1 MEIKPLD
8 INDFDDGINFSVD
21 AGLINRLGKEL
32 VGRAETAV
40 SELVKNSY
48 DADANNVELN
58 FINTNG
64 INGTLIIK
72 DDGIGMNLEQL
83 INGFMRLS
91 SSDKLHNPVSPTYQR
106 QRAGRKGIGRFAT
119 HRLGNKLTIITKTTG
134 ATKAL
139 QLVVDWNKYRIDTDL
154 TSVFNPISEIDV
166 DFNFGTKLIIEELRD
181 PWSESQ
187 IKRVFRYVSDLL
199 QPDFLSDRSTKLNI
213 ASKNS
218 IGYFNVSCIKSDGNE
233 SFEIAS
239 MDKMIFDNALGVIE
253 GYLLD
258 GKGIC
263 EVVSK
268 RFEIDDTIEVNGTFG
283 LLKDVHF
290 KVYYFIYN
298 FEWYEGYIP
307 KMEYHKISDL
317 ADENGGIKLYRN
329 GFRVLPYGEKG
340 NDWINIE
347 KTQLKTQDNA
357 YVPFSNNNFFG
368 FVEIIDKDGKLF
380 EETSS
385 REGLIENDALTQ
397 LTTFVNSSLR
407 QATLRI
413 NSARYKEK
421 QKRKTESSK
430 SNTDSN
436 TDSNTESNFDHKSP
450 QEKLLEL
457 KGKDAK
463 TDSIIDDVIHQLEE
477 SEMLRVLAGIGLNI
491 AEFTHEIRQFIPSF
505 NGSINFLIHQDLSD
519 DSKESLLN
527 LKENFNRFKTYTSYI
542 DNTITQNVNREKQ
555 PQNIRKLLSEFKSII
570 SFELNGLSISF
581 EEEFYGFDLYTRS
594 MHPSEWSSILYNL
607 YTNSKKAIKR
617 ADEKNGRI
625 KIICGR
631 ENNNIYLEFM
641 DNGDG
646 IPLKNRDRIFDAF
659 FTTSTPA
666 TIEASRNES
675 ITGTGLGLKIVKD
688 IILAYNG
695 DIYVMEPESNFKTCI
710 RIEVPEATEEIV
722 EKYGN

>member
-1 MEIKPLD
+1 MEQIFTD
-8 INDFDDGINFSVD
+8 INEFNDGINFSVD
-21 AGLINRLGKEL
+21 AGIINRLGKEL

-48 DADANNVELN
+48 DADANNVTLN
-58 FINTNG
+58 FANSDYVG
-64 INGTLIIK
+64 GTLLIE
-72 DDGIGMNLEQL
+72 DDGNGMDLNQL

-91 SSDKLHNPVSPTYQR
+91 SSDKLHNPVSPLYKR

-119 HRLGNKLTIITKTTG
+119 QRLGNKLTIITKT
-134 ATKAL
+134 ASASKAL
-139 QLVVDWNKYRIDTDL
+139 KLEVDWTKYKIDADL
-154 TSVFNPISEIDV
+154 NSIFNPVSEIEV
-166 DFNFGTKLIIEELRD
+166 DFNCGTHLIIEDLRES
-181 PWSESQ
+181 WSESQ

-218 IGYFNVSCIKSDGNE
+218 VGYFNVSCLKTTEDNT
-233 SFEIAS
+233 IAIANL
-239 MDKMIFDNALGVIE
+239 DKMVFENALGIIE
-253 GYLLD
+253 GYLLN
-258 GKGIC
+258 GKGVC
-263 EVVSK
+263 EVVSR
-268 RFEIDDTIEVNGTFG
+268 RFEIDDTIDINGDFN
-283 LLKDVHF
+283 LLADVHF

-298 FEWYEGYIP
+298 YEWYEGYIP
-307 KMEYHKISDL
+307 KMEYHRIADL

-340 NDWINIE
+340 SDWINIE
-347 KTQLKTQDNA
+347 KASLKTQDNA

-368 FVEIIDKDGKLF
+368 FVEIVDRDGKLF

-385 REGLIENDALTQ
+385 REGLIENDALKQ
-397 LTTFVNSSLR
+397 LTEFVYSSLR

-413 NSARYKEK
+413 NSSRYKEK
-421 QKRKTESSK
+421 QRRN
-430 SNTDSN
+430 SN
-436 TDSNTESNFDHKSP
+436 ESNENNENTTGSTNDYRTT
-450 QEKLLEL
+450 QERLLGL
-457 KGKDAK
+457 KGNNEETNA
-463 TDSIIDDVIHQLEE
+463 IIDDVIHLLEE
-477 SEMLRVLAGIGLNI
+477 NEMLRVLAGVGLNI

-505 NGSINFLIHQDLSD
+505 NGSINFLTHQNLSNEAT
-519 DSKESLLN
+519 ESLLN

-555 PQNIRKLLSEFKSII
+555 PLNLRKLIEEFKSII
-570 SFELNGLSISF
+570 SYELNGLSISLK
-581 EEEFYGFDLYTRS
+581 EEYYGYDLYTCP

-617 ADEKNGRI
+617 AEEKNG
-625 KIICGR
+625 KIQIVCGR
-631 ENNNIYLEFM
+631 ENNKIYLEFM

-646 IPLKNRDRIFDAF
+646 IPSKNKERIFDAF

-666 TIEASRNES
+666 SLDSNRNES

-695 DIYVMEPESNFKTCI
+695 EIYVMDSETDYKTCF
-710 RIEVPEATEEIV
+710 RIEVPEATQQILEQ
-722 EKYGN
+722 YGH

>member
-1 MEIKPLD
+1 MEPKNLN

-83 INGFMRLS
+83 VNGFMRLS
-91 SSDKLHNPVSPTYQR
+91 SSDKLHNPVSPIYQR

-119 HRLGNKLTIITKTTG
+119 HRLGNKLTIITKNSG
-134 ATKAL
+134 STKAL
-139 QLVVDWNKYRIDTDL
+139 KLIVDWNKYRIDADL
-154 TSVFNPISEIDV
+154 SSVFNPISEIDV
-166 DFNFGTKLIIEELRD
+166 DFNCGTRLIIEELRD
-181 PWSESQ
+181 AWSESQ

-199 QPDFLSDRSTKLNI
+199 QPDFLTDRSTKLNI
-213 ASKNS
+213 AAKNA
-218 IGYFNVSCIKSDGNE
+218 IGYFNVSCKKSDDNE

-239 MDKMIFDNALGVIE
+239 MDKMVFDSALGVIE

-258 GKGIC
+258 GRGIC
-263 EVVSK
+263 EVISK
-268 RFEIDDTIEVNGTFG
+268 RFNIDDTIEIGGTFE
-283 LLKDVHF
+283 LLNDVHF

-307 KMEYHKISDL
+307 KMEYHRISDL

-347 KTQLKTQDNA
+347 KTQVKTQDNA
-357 YVPFSNNNFFG
+357 YVPFNNNNFFG
-368 FVEIIDKDGKLF
+368 FVEIIDKEGKLF

-385 REGLIENDALTQ
+385 REGLIENNALSQ
-397 LTTFVNSSLR
+397 LIYFVNSSLR

-413 NSARYKEK
+413 NSARFREK
-421 QKRKTESSK
+421 QKRKEELSISI
-430 SNTDSN
+430 SDPNEN
-436 TDSNTESNFDHKSP
+436 PNFGHKTLY
-450 QEKLLEL
+450 EKLFEL

-463 TDSIIDDVIHQLEE
+463 LDLILDEVIHQIEE

-505 NGSINFLIHQDLSD
+505 NGSINFLIHQNLSE

-542 DNTITQNVNREKQ
+542 DHTITQNVNREKH
-555 PQNIRKLLSEFKSII
+555 PQNLRNLLNEFKSII
-570 SFELNGLSISF
+570 SFELKSLSISF
-581 EEEFYGFDLYTRS
+581 EEEFYGFDLITRS

-617 ADEKNGRI
+617 ANEKNGKI

-631 ENNNIYLEFM
+631 ENTKVYLEFM

-646 IPLKNRDRIFDAF
+646 IPIKNRDRIFDAF

-666 TIEASRNES
+666 ALEASRNDS

-688 IILAYNG
+688 IILSYNG

-710 RIEVPEATEEIV
+710 RIEVPEAYEEII
-722 EKYGN
+722 EKNND